1 MRGRLRRSFLR
12 RPSSPGDYLA
22 DGVRVAGLLSVVAAF
37 IWWDVTDAGVLALA
51 LPALLVPRLAWV
63 LPWFDIVYGITVLA
77 AAWSNVLDLYRTIAG
92 WDLLLHFVCTGVIA
106 AMAYLVLARLNV
118 VTAPRSASFL
128 RRTPLVVVT
137 ALGLAASALWEM
149 VEWLGYTFVSGD
161 IFVGYNDTIGD
172 MAVGGLGAVLA
183 GVLVAFVRLER
194 DEPD

>member
-149 VEWLGYTFVSGD
+149 IEWLGYTFVSGD

>member
-51 LPALLVPRLAWV
+51 LPALLVPRLVWV

-149 VEWLGYTFVSGD
+149 IEWLGYTFVSGD